1 METIQKENSSFLVR
15 INQKMSTPL
24 GYFHTGLL
32 TGALM
37 SIIWDASALEC
48 VGGMVFCGLMFG
60 LVGYLKKKFFTNEL

>member
-1 METIQKENSSFLVR
+1 METLQKEKFSFLVK

-37 SIIWDASALEC
+37 SIIWNASAVEC
-48 VGGMVFCGLMFG
+48 VGEMIFCGLMFG
-60 LVGYLKKKFFTNEL
+60 LVGYLRKKISTNEL